1 MCEYVYENGKKCRL
15 KPVEGSRYCPLHI
28 PYDEGES
35 LLGEGIKEL
44 KAETFKRR
52 LKVGQSYFEGVYLYD
67 VSIKDYRSER
77 ILVFKNSQIKS
88 LVIEDSNF
96 KGLVLLN
103 STVDRVILFQ
113 SKVEVI
119 LVKGSTVFGLN
130 VLRVDFSS
138 NISIRDSSVK
148 YLMVNSTQYV
158 GEREEETYGGKSAK
172 GLIELSNLRDVRRIG
187 INSRYPLLRKILE
200 EHGVNVSEAGRR
212 MVKVRSLVIR
222 DVSFDTAP
230 RFKRQVRLSIAGFS
244 GNLVLEN
251 LDVFGHVE
259 VKWSHLKSPEFV
271 HVFVHS
277 NLIIRKSQVNVDSTW
292 IMTVLPSLPLELTV
306 EGFMIIEDCR
316 FNNPYAEEVFYR
328 LARTSWER
336 SGDFERADQYYY
348 LEMVARRKA
357 RLRARRKGIKKLVD
371 RFEVAFE
378 WLFADL
384 TCKYGTDWKRPI
396 MIWLFAVN
404 VLFPVLFFVTG
415 SVQGLSNSLSF
426 LDYEYFSIVTATT
439 LGYGDYHPIGVG
451 RVIAS
456 VEALF
461 GMFMW
466 AVFLTVFARK
476 YMR

>member
-15 KPVEGSRYCPLHI
+15 KPVEGSKYCPLHI
-28 PYDEGES
+28 SYEEGES
-35 LLGEGIKEL
+35 LLGERIKEV
-44 KAETFKRR
+44 KAETFQRR

-67 VSIKDYRSER
+67 VTVKDYRSER

-96 KGLVLLN
+96 KGLILIN

-113 SKVEVI
+113 STVEVI
-119 LVKGSTVFGLN
+119 LVKDSTVFGLN
-130 VLRVDFSS
+130 ILRVDFSS
-138 NISIRDSSVK
+138 NVSIRDSSVK
-148 YLMVNSTQYV
+148 YLMINSTQYV
-158 GEREEETYGGKSAK
+158 GEKEEETYGGKSAK
-172 GLIELSNLRDVRRIG
+172 GLIEFSNLRDVRRIG
-187 INSRYPLLRKILE
+187 VNTRYPLLRKILE

-212 MVKVRSLVIR
+212 TVKVRSLVIR
-222 DVSFDTAP
+222 NVSFDTAP
-230 RFKRQVRLSIAGFS
+230 RFKRQVRLSIGGFS
-244 GNLVLEN
+244 GNLVLED

-259 VKWSHLKSPEFV
+259 INWSHLKSPEFV

-277 NLIIRKSQVNVDSTW
+277 NLIIRKSHINVEPTW
-292 IMTVLPSLPLELTV
+292 LMTVLPSLPLELTV
-306 EGFMIIEDCR
+306 EGFMIIEDCH

-357 RLRARRKGIKKLVD
+357 RLRARRKGVKKLVD
-371 RFEVAFE
+371 RFEVGFE

-404 VLFPVLFFVTG
+404 VLFPVLFFVTN
-415 SVQGLSNSLSF
+415 SVQGISNSLSF

-451 RVIAS
+451 RAIAS

>member
-1 MCEYVYENGKKCRL
+1 MCEYTYENGRKCRL
-15 KPVEGSRYCPLHI
+15 KPVEGSKYCPLHI
-28 PYDEGES
+28 PYEEGER
-35 LLGEGIKEL
+35 LLGENIKLL
-44 KAETFKRR
+44 KDETFNKRI
-52 LKVGQSYFEGVYLYD
+52 KMGQNYYEGVYLYD
-67 VSIKDYRSER
+67 VTIRDYRSER

-88 LVIEDSNF
+88 LVIEDSAF
-96 KGLVLLN
+96 KGLILLN
-103 STVDRVILFQ
+103 STVDRLILFQ
-113 SKVEVI
+113 SRIEVL
-119 LVKGSTVFGLN
+119 LVKGSAVFGLN

-148 YLMVNSTQYV
+148 YLMLNSTQYV
-158 GEREEETYGGKSAK
+158 GEKEEETYGGKSAK
-172 GLIELSNLRDVRRIG
+172 GLVEFSNLRDVRRIG
-187 INSRYPLLRKILE
+187 INARYPLLRKILE
-200 EHGVNVSEAGRR
+200 EHGVNVSETGRR
-212 MVKVRSLVIR
+212 TVKVRSLVIR

-244 GNLVLEN
+244 GELVLEN

-259 VKWSHLKSPEFV
+259 IKWSHIKDPEFV

-277 NLIIRKSQVNVDSTW
+277 NLIMRKSRVLVDPTW
-292 IMTVLPSLPLELTV
+292 TMTVLPSLPVELTV
-306 EGFMIIEDCR
+306 EGFMIIEECQ

-336 SGDFERADQYYY
+336 SGDFERADSYYY

-357 RLRARRKGIKKLVD
+357 RLRARRKGLRKLID
-371 RFEVAFE
+371 RFEVSFE

-396 MIWLFAVN
+396 LIWLLAVN
-404 VLFPVLFFVTG
+404 VFFPVLFFVTK
-415 SVQGLSNSLSF
+415 SVQGLSSNLTF

-439 LGYGDYHPIGVG
+439 LGYGDYHPVGVG

>member
-1 MCEYVYENGKKCRL
+1 
-15 KPVEGSRYCPLHI
+15 
-28 PYDEGES
+28 EGES
-35 LLGEGIKEL
+35 LLGESIKEL
-44 KAETFKRR
+44 KAETFQRR

-88 LVIEDSNF
+88 LIIEDSNF

-158 GEREEETYGGKSAK
+158 GEGEEETYGGRSAK
-172 GLIELSNLRDVRRIG
+172 GLIELSGLRDVRRIG
-187 INSRYPLLRKILE
+187 INTRYPLLRKILE

-212 MVKVRSLVIR
+212 TVKVRSLVIR

-230 RFKRQVRLSIAGFS
+230 RFKRQVRLSITGFS

-259 VKWSHLKSPEFV
+259 VKWSHLKNPEFV
-271 HVFVHS
+271 HVLIHS
-277 NLIIRKSQVNVDSTW
+277 NLIIRKSHVNVESTW
-292 IMTVLPSLPLELTV
+292 TVTALPSLPLELAV

-348 LEMVARRKA
+348 LEMVAR
-357 RLRARRKGIKKLVD
+357 
-371 RFEVAFE
+371 
-378 WLFADL
+378 
-384 TCKYGTDWKRPI
+384 
-396 MIWLFAVN
+396 
-404 VLFPVLFFVTG
+404 
-415 SVQGLSNSLSF
+415 
-426 LDYEYFSIVTATT
+426 
-439 LGYGDYHPIGVG
+439 
-451 RVIAS
+451 
-456 VEALF
+456 
-461 GMFMW
+461 
-466 AVFLTVFARK
+466 
-476 YMR
+476 